1 MEKKESNDGKN
12 FISFDLQKWAR
23 RRVVVGNLRKGITVV
38 LQIAAYNL
46 LVLYLVL
53 HLLRLETWI
62 TTRER
67 EGGGSS
73 KVFSSSACASRG
85 SISFP

>member
-1 MEKKESNDGKN
+1 M
-12 FISFDLQKWAR
+12 
-23 RRVVVGNLRKGITVV
+23 VGNLRKGITVV

-67 EGGGSS
+67 EKEEGHQ
-73 KVFSSSACASRG
+73 KFSPRLLVPLVARFHFLKRATAPLLMARNVR
-85 SISFP
+85 